1 MCLPILGTLY
11 IKGIRLTDHVLKIV
25 ERVIEKCIREIVK
38 FQEMQLGFVAEAGAY
53 NTILIL
59 KITGVIPS

>member
-1 MCLPILGTLY
+1 M
-11 IKGIRLTDHVLKIV
+11 TDHVLKIV